1 MPVNA
6 RRVLP
11 VVVAVIAIVSG
22 AVGFAAYESHIVS
35 ITARVEQEY
44 EPELIMEATPTPEAT
59 GSLEPDE
66 TPTPEPTGSPE
77 PSGTPTPEPT
87 ESPETS
93 GTPTP
98 EPTEPAGG
106 ATQSP
111 TDGQSGLSGI
121 MIR

>member
-35 ITARVEQEY
+35 ITARVVQEY
-44 EPELIMEATPTPEAT
+44 EPELMVEA
-59 GSLEPDE
+59 
-66 TPTPEPTGSPE
+66 TPTPEPTGSPEASGTPTPELTESPE

-87 ESPETS
+87 ESPEPG

-106 ATQSP
+106 ATQ
-111 TDGQSGLSGI
+111 
-121 MIR
+121 